1 MVWKQMIGYVPVN
14 LANILVS
21 FGGILILTRLL
32 DASEYGIYALVFAT
46 LQLSHTLFFTWMEAA
61 MERFHARAE
70 REGNLNNHI
79 YTLYRTSVT
88 LMLAGILI
96 FMIAIMLSP
105 FSLHIKTV
113 LAFALGSTAVQSLLR
128 LGMEAHKA
136 ANRIIRYSLTNSA
149 QMTISFTLGILLVIL
164 TPLREAGPFAGLLLG
179 NLIMLCID
187 LPFMRRFMKGG
198 TFQPNSVKNYLLYGV
213 PICFSLILE
222 YALSTSDRFVIAL
235 LLTEADVGKYSAGYG
250 LANRSI
256 DVLFIWIGIA
266 VTPMLVRTLESEGM
280 SACLE
285 QMKTY
290 GATLLLVTMPA
301 AVGLGLVAQPVS
313 FLLGEPVRE
322 AGAQIIPWIVGAGVV
337 NGMISYY
344 IQRAFM
350 LSGNTKMLP
359 ITMIVPMIINIGLN
373 FILLPRFGL
382 MGAVYATIISYAI
395 GFVLALIVA
404 RRYFAL
410 PIPWVAFLKCS
421 LSCAVMAALV
431 LAVKTPETMNP
442 FFEVIIKGAAGAL
455 IYVICCLVLNTANC
469 RTMILELSAK
479 LKAKRMQSDEK
490 AIKA

>member
-1 MVWKQMIGYVPVN
+1 MVWKQMMGYVPVN

-61 MERFHARAE
+61 MERFYARAE
-70 REGNLNNHI
+70 REGNLNDHI
-79 YTLYRTSVT
+79 YTLYRTAAT

-96 FMIAIMLSP
+96 FMTAIMLSS
-105 FSLHIKTV
+105 FSLHVKTV

-128 LGMEAHKA
+128 LGMESHKA
-136 ANRIIRYSLTNSA
+136 ANRITRYSLTHSG
-149 QMTISFTLGILLVIL
+149 QMTISFAIGILLVML
-164 TPLREAGPFAGLLLG
+164 TPLREAGPFAGLLIG
-179 NLIMLCID
+179 NLLMLCID
-187 LPFMRRFMKGG
+187 IPFMRKFMKGG
-198 TFQPNSVKNYLLYGV
+198 EFQPVRVKNYMLYGV

-256 DVLFIWIGIA
+256 DVLFIWIGLA
-266 VTPMLVRTLESEGM
+266 VTPMIVRTLESKGM

-285 QMKTY
+285 QMKVY

-301 AVGLGLVAQPVS
+301 AVGLGLVAEPAS

-359 ITMIVPMIINIGLN
+359 ITMIIPMVINIGLN
-373 FILLPRFGL
+373 FVLLPRFGL

-395 GFVLALIVA
+395 GLVLALIVA

-410 PIPWVAFLKCS
+410 PVPWEAFLKCS
-421 LSCAVMAALV
+421 LACAVMAAVV
-431 LAVKTPETMNP
+431 LSINTAETLNP
-442 FFEVIIKGAAGAL
+442 FFEVAIKGMAGA
-455 IYVICCLVLNTANC
+455 ITYVVVCLAVNAANC
-469 RTMILELSAK
+469 RTLILEFAANY
-479 LKAKRMQSDEK
+479 KAKRAETLQ
-490 AIKA
+490 A